1 MVSHGNTITG
11 IGVTLLTQEAVQL
24 MADKVRV
31 GTEETSYD
39 FRLNGTEQMEGEE
52 EAGIASLMVLSPVHA
67 QLVV

>member
-52 EAGIASLMVLSPVHA
+52 EAGIASLMVLSPVYT